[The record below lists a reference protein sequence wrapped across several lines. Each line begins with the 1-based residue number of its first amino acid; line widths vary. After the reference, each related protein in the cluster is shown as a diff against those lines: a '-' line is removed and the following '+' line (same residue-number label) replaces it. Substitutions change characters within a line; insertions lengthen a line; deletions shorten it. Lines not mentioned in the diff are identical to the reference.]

1 MQMDYSPQLFL
12 GENVSFGKI
21 LDYCLPDDSTGG
33 EDSIVV
39 GVVS

>member
-1 MQMDYSPQLFL
+1 MGFL
-12 GENVSFGKI
+12 ATIIFGENVSFGKI